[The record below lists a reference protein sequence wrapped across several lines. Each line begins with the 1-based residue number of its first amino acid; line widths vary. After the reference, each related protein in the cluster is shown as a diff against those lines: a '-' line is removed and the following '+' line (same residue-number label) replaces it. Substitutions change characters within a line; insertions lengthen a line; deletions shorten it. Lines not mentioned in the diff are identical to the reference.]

1 MFSNSPSCHSNFFK
15 RRLIYSGSG
24 DALVNDI
31 SVIDFPPPANAVS
44 ADANTFACPVT
55 AGRVIASAAAGW
67 GSAADTYTYAA
78 LKKASS
84 ITAWCTKSIHS
95 LLMLL
100 PPLPLPTSYTST
112 SAQYVFGPPSSTF
125 MLVHP
130 GANDSSS
137 GTCGV
142 TLQLEER
149 TATPWREEY
158 AATTL

>member
-84 ITAWCTKSIHS
+84 ITAWCTIINPLTADVVTSSASANVIHLHLRSICFWATIFNLYAS
-95 LLMLL
+95 
-100 PPLPLPTSYTST
+100 PPWS
-112 SAQYVFGPPSSTF
+112 Q
-125 MLVHP
+125 
-130 GANDSSS
+130 
-137 GTCGV
+137 
-142 TLQLEER
+142 
-149 TATPWREEY
+149 
-158 AATTL
+158 